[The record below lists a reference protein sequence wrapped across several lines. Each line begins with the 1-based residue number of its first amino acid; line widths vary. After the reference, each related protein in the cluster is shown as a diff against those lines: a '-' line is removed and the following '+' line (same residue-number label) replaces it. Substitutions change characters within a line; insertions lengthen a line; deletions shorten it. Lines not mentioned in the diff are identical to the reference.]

1 LGILTDRS
9 RIETDWSCPRKRYW
23 LTEYEGKGIVPATAP
38 PAFSFGTVVH
48 AGIEMGIVEEGKAS
62 RTPPWI
68 AREAFAPI
76 PEWGALTNDQQDCA
90 VAIVRGFFLT
100 VWPQWMA
107 QYEPIAIEQE
117 FTMQVSDVTFMVRPD
132 LLLKDKQT
140 GDIWYPDFKT
150 FTSNFDAR
158 KWTWSLQQHLTML
171 VCEHVLGTPLAG
183 SWIQGLGKG
192 SGRKGVLYHP
202 LVYGYRHPG
211 TPGVSEPTFG
221 SQRRAGFERFNTKEY
236 PQGGVDGWI
245 QQLRKKSP
253 ELVAK
258 VYPQTQPLFLNR
270 TLMEEV
276 LPQIISREHAIN
288 KRTRIGGPHP
298 SDDARDA
305 LFPMHITQCE
315 TNFGRCQYF
324 DACHVPVIH
333 KDPLGSGSY
342 VQRVPHHAMEQ
353 QTSIGGPHHVE
364 TVDAS

>member
-1 LGILTDRS
+1 MGILTDRT
-9 RIETDWSCPRKRYW
+9 RIEADWSCPRKRYW

-38 PAFSFGTVVH
+38 PPFSFGIVVH
-48 AGIEMGIVEEGKAS
+48 AGIEGGLKEPNPLQDDVQLLAMQ
-62 RTPPWI
+62 TH
-68 AREAFAPI
+68 EA
-76 PEWGALTNDQQDCA
+76 WGDLTTDQQDCA
-90 VAIVRGFFLT
+90 DAVVRGFFMA
-100 VWPQWMA
+100 VWPQWLA
-107 QYEPIAIEQE
+107 QYEPIAVEEE
-117 FTMQVSDVTFMVRPD
+117 FTMRISGVTFMVRPD

-171 VCEHVLGTPLAG
+171 VCEHALGTPRAG

-221 SQRRAGFERFNTKEY
+221 SQRRSGFERFNTKEY
-236 PQGGVDGWI
+236 PHGGVDGWI
-245 QQLRKKSP
+245 RQLQKKSP

-258 VYPQTQPLFLNR
+258 IYPQTQPLFLNR
-270 TLMEEV
+270 TLMEQV
-276 LPQIISREHAIN
+276 VPQIVAREHIIN
-288 KRTRIGGPHP
+288 KRTRTEET
-298 SDDARDA
+298 RDA
-305 LFPMHITQCE
+305 QFPMHITQCE
-315 TNFGRCQYF
+315 TGYGRCQYF

-333 KDPLGSGSY
+333 KDPIGSGSY
-342 VQRVPHHAMEQ
+342 VQRVPHHAAELK
-353 QTSIGGPHHVE
+353 TSVGGPQHVE